1 MKYKNFKTTRTTE
14 TVGSEYL
21 IYILKNWNSFCKG
34 HRKATEAIKAVVTEN
49 EALKRE
55 NALLKAQLREIRN
68 IIGKA

>member
-1 MKYKNFKTTRTTE
+1 MKHRIKTTE

-21 IYILKNWNSFCKG
+21 TNILKNWNSFCKG
-34 HRKATEAIKAVVTEN
+34 HRKATEAIKAVVAEN